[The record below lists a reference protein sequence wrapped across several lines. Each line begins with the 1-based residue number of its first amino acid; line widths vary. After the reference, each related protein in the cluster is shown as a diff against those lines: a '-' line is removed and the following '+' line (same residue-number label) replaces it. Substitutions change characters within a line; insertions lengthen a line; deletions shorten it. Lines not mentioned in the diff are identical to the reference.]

1 MAGAETNR
9 VAANLQPRK
18 IVRAAKHTV
27 AEHALPSVAVCLGL
41 GFGVGLLV
49 AIALPS
55 GRPPEPDYGM
65 MQRYG
70 RNFFDAISRATP
82 DWMTGKKA

>member
-1 MAGAETNR
+1 
-9 VAANLQPRK
+9 
-18 IVRAAKHTV
+18 
-27 AEHALPSVAVCLGL
+27 VAVCLGL

-55 GRPPEPDYGM
+55 SRPEPDYGM